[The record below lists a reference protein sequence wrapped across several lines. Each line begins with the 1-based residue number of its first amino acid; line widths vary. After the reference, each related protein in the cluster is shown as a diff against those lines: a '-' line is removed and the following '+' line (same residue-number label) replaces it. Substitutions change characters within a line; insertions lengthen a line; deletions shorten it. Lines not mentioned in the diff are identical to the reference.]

1 MARIA
6 LDAMGGDFAPAAVV
20 AGAVSALR
28 ELADPP
34 RVLLVG
40 DEAQIQ
46 DQLARLGEKASPGGP
61 LEVRAASEV
70 IAMGEHPG
78 PALRQ
83 KRDSSIRVCFEM
95 VKRGEADA
103 MVSAGNSGAVMAGA
117 VLFWGRL
124 PGVERPAIATWLPTL
139 KGRMLLLDAG
149 ANVECSAL
157 QLVQF
162 ALMGEVYSRRM
173 LGVTQPRLA
182 ILSNGEEETKGTE
195 LTRAASAALRGSG
208 PGFLGYAEGKDIFS
222 GELDIAVTDGFTG
235 NMILKTAE
243 GCSQALIELLR
254 RSVRK
259 SLWATAGMVL
269 ARPALRRFRAEVDWD
284 EYGGAP
290 LIGVAGV
297 GIIAHG
303 RSGPKAIRNAI
314 RVAAETCAV
323 GLGPELSAAA
333 QRAVDLCSA
342 TGTATSALRPMSPA
356 AQPGSAR
363 VELRS
368 KEEPE

>member
-28 ELADPP
+28 ELRDPP
-34 RVLLVG
+34 RVVLVG

-46 DQLARLGEKASPGGP
+46 DQLARLGQKASQGGP

-95 VKRGEADA
+95 VKRGEAEA

-149 ANVECSAL
+149 ANVECRPL

-173 LGVTQPRLA
+173 LGVAQPKIA

-195 LTRAASAALRGSG
+195 LTRAASAALRGFG
-208 PGFLGYAEGKDIFS
+208 PAFLGYAEGNHIFT
-222 GELDIAVTDGFTG
+222 GELDVAVTDGFTG

-243 GCSQALIELLR
+243 GCSQALIELMR
-254 RSVRK
+254 RSVMK
-259 SLWATAGMVL
+259 SLWATAGMAL
-269 ARPALRRFRAEVDWD
+269 ARPALRRFRSEVDWD

-314 RVAAETCAV
+314 RVAAETAAI
-323 GLGPELSAAA
+323 GLGPELAAAA
-333 QRAVDLCSA
+333 QRASDLCEAS
-342 TGTATSALRPMSPA
+342 SSPVRGRDERA
-356 AQPGSAR
+356 PDPGIAGAGL
-363 VELRS
+363 ELRTEKGS
-368 KEEPE
+368 Q